1 MSDPTREGLAV
12 VSRLLE
18 RDTAL
23 GTLHR
28 CYRTAIRG
36 NGQLV
41 LLRGEAGAGKTTV
54 ITQFLATL
62 DPGTRVLRGWCDGL
76 AAPRPLG
83 PFIDM
88 LAYLPVSQG
97 ASIRAAID
105 AGDTEAIYARLV
117 GVVGDGTPSV
127 CVIEDLHWADG
138 AALDLL
144 RYVARRIDTLPVLLL
159 VSYRDDQIGPTHPLA
174 VLLGDVATW
183 ATVTRMALDPL
194 SAAGVAALA
203 AGSGINAQALYRL
216 TDGNAFFVTEMLA
229 AGPDALGDGDLPCSV
244 SEAVRGRLARLSA
257 AGRETAY
264 AAAICGPLVHPALLE
279 AVSPGAAGTLSEC
292 LAAGVLVADA
302 DAVGFRHELTRRA
315 IVEQI
320 PDFQRRVLHKR
331 ALTALLEPPIEPDTL
346 AALTFHAEQAGDT
359 DTLISIGPA
368 AAERAAGFGAHRQA
382 ADLYALVLH
391 HAGTIPDEHKVV
403 WLERHA
409 FSSYLSGQ
417 AEAAELSWRQA
428 IALHQRLGNP
438 HQSAE
443 GLRRL
448 SHVLQLLGRP
458 TEALAAAHA
467 SLRLLEDLEPS
478 PQLAW
483 SLINMAHIAALALD
497 PACARYAAR
506 AKALGAHFR
515 DPTVVIHARGYAAL
529 TTVFC
534 SDTGW
539 DEFEEVWREAAAAPR
554 LEEHSGILGVL
565 LGTFAVVR
573 GDFGRAKRYLA
584 EVAAYLDHRELG
596 MFQSLVAGLQAL
608 TGLARGDWTSAALA
622 AEQILTQPE
631 LAPQHRI
638 APLITVA
645 LIRARR
651 GEEPV
656 WPLLDEALEAATGSL
671 LRLPVCAARAEAA
684 WLADD
689 DEAVQRCAAEVLTV
703 SGTAYTWLGGSLR
716 RWAHLAGDRSGL
728 DVVSATPYEREI
740 NGDWCAA
747 TQEWML
753 RDCPYDAAIAQ
764 LSGDVDAVEAALGT
778 FRQLGARAAARRTQQ
793 RLAHLRGRDPDR
805 RRKDTSADPRGLTKR
820 QRDVLELLA
829 AGRRDAEIATALYI
843 STKTANTHVCAIMA
857 KLGVHNR
864 TQAAAYAYQNP
875 SELPA
880 PC

>member
-1 MSDPTREGLAV
+1 MRGLGPDAGGGLAV

-18 RDTAL
+18 RDTTL
-23 GTLHR
+23 TNLHR
-28 CYRTAIRG
+28 CYRTAARG
-36 NGQLV
+36 HGQLV
-41 LLRGEAGAGKTTV
+41 LLRGESGAGKTTV
-54 ITQFLATL
+54 IAQFLATL

-76 AAPRPLG
+76 ATPRPLG
-83 PFIDM
+83 PIIDM
-88 LAYLPVSQG
+88 LAYLPASQA
-97 ASIRAAID
+97 ASIRGAID
-105 AGDTEAIYARLV
+105 AGDTEAMYARLV
-117 GVVGDGTPSV
+117 GIVGDGTPSV
-127 CVIEDLHWADG
+127 WVIEDLHWADG

-144 RYVARRIDTLPVLLL
+144 RHVARRIDTLPVMLLA
-159 VSYRDDQIGPTHPLA
+159 SYRDDQIGPTHPLA

-183 ATVTRMALDPL
+183 AAVTRLALDPL
-194 SAAGVAALA
+194 TPAAVAALA
-203 AGSGINAQALYRL
+203 AGSGINAQALYGL
-216 TDGNAFFVTEMLA
+216 TDGNSFFVTEMLA
-229 AGPDALGDGDLPCSV
+229 AGPDALGDGDLPCSI

-257 AGRETAY
+257 AARETAQ
-264 AAAICGPLVHPALLE
+264 AAAICGPRVHPALLE
-279 AVSPGAAGTLSEC
+279 VVSPGAAGTLNEC
-292 LAAGVLVADA
+292 LAAGVLVANA
-302 DAVGFRHELTRRA
+302 DAVGFRHELTRRS

-320 PDFQRRVLHKR
+320 PAYQRRVLHKR
-331 ALTALLEPPIEPDTL
+331 ALTALAEPPVDPDTL

-359 DTLISIGPA
+359 DAVIDYGPVA
-368 AAERAAGFGAHRQA
+368 AARAAGFGAHRQA
-382 ADLYALVLH
+382 ADMYALVLRH
-391 HAGTIPDEHKVV
+391 VDTIPDEQRAV
-403 WLERHA
+403 WLEQHA

-417 AEAAELSWRQA
+417 AESAMSSWRQA
-428 IALHQRLGNP
+428 IALRQQLGNL
-438 HQSAE
+438 HQEAE
-443 GLRRL
+443 DLRRL

-458 TEALAAAHA
+458 AEASAAAHA

-506 AKALGAHFR
+506 AKALGAHFG
-515 DPTVVIHARGYAAL
+515 DPAVVIHARGYAAL

-539 DEFEEVWREAAAAPR
+539 DEFEEVWREAAAAPGI
-554 LEEHSGILGVL
+554 EEHSGILGVL

-573 GDFGRAKRYLA
+573 GEFGRAQRYLA
-584 EVAAYLDHRELG
+584 EVAAYLGTRELG
-596 MFQSLVAGLQAL
+596 MFQTLVAGLQAL
-608 TGLARGDWTSAALA
+608 TDLAGGDWTSAALA

-656 WPLLDEALEAATGSL
+656 WPLLDEALDAATGSL

-689 DEAVQRCAAEVLTV
+689 DEAVRQCAAEVLTV

-716 RWAHLAGDRSGL
+716 RWAHLAGGRSGI
-728 DVVSATPYEREI
+728 DVIAATPYEREI

-747 TQEWML
+747 TKEWML

-764 LSGDVDAVEAALGT
+764 LSGDIDAVEAALGT

-793 RLAHLRGRDPDR
+793 RLSQLRGRNPDR
-805 RRKDTSADPRGLTKR
+805 RRKDTSADPRGLTRR

-829 AGRRDAEIATALYI
+829 AGRSDAEIATALYI

-864 TQAAAYAYQNP
+864 TQAAAYAYRQP
-875 SELPA
+875 Q
-880 PC
+880 